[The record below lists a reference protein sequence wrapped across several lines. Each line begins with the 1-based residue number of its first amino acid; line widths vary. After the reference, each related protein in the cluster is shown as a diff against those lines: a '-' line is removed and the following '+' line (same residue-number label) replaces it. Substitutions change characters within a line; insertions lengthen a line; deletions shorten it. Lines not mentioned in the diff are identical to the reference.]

1 MVIHNDK
8 LNKKEQKQEI
18 QGKEKTRQKE
28 TQRMV
33 RSKIKET
40 VQKERRYDTSQG
52 DKSNVGNRK
61 EEETKQKKGRMG
73 DHV

>member
-40 VQKERRYDTSQG
+40 VRNPKERGAREEKKIYMVAE
-52 DKSNVGNRK
+52 DK
-61 EEETKQKKGRMG
+61 E
-73 DHV
+73 DP